1 MNAPRVTLDF
11 ESRSA
16 CSLRKCGA
24 WRYSIDKTTEVL
36 CLGYRLPY
44 WDEGRVELW
53 HPAFSHLN
61 IPESND
67 SEALYELLEWISD
80 GGLVEAHNAWFERS
94 LWVNIMAPH
103 YGFPG
108 IGPSQ
113 WRDSAA
119 KAAAHALPRSL
130 EDAIAALG
138 LDVHKDMAGHK
149 LMMKLSKPRKPR
161 KAERE
166 AGITTRLWW
175 ENLKLFEELWAYC
188 RQDVL
193 AEASLSAALP
203 DLNEQES
210 ALYVL
215 DQQINERG
223 FQLDQEAVET
233 ALRLI
238 HQETTHLNQELK
250 TLTKGKVHK
259 ATQRAQM
266 LRWFESEGLV
276 LEDTQAATIDATL
289 SLGHDTLEPM
299 ARRGLAILRTLG
311 KSSTAKYEKMQD
323 WMAPDGRIR
332 GSLIYHGATTGRWTG
347 AGVQPHN
354 FVRGH
359 VKDTGQLWG
368 LLKTLLTTGDRRDV
382 EQRYGRNI
390 MEALSEGLRGAIVA
404 GPSTQLYVA
413 DYSAIEA
420 RVVMWLA
427 GQESALEIFRKGDDI
442 YLDMATT
449 IYHYPCNKDDHPKE
463 RQLGKATILGCGF
476 QMGASRFVDT
486 AALYGITIDEDFSK
500 GVVDAYRAKYPKVKA
515 LWYDME
521 QAAVD
526 ALHRDNEGIPVECGK
541 VEWLLDGRFLY
552 CILPSGRRLAYPSPQ
567 LSPRKTPW
575 GETRMQLSYMGVDAH
590 TRQWKRAVTYG
601 GMLVEN
607 VTQAV
612 ARDVLAEAL
621 TRLEAT
627 GRYHPVLS
635 VHDEIISESSSKQSS
650 VAVYEAIVTKN
661 PGWANGLPIAC
672 EGWRGTRYR
681 K

>member
-1 MNAPRVTLDF
+1 MNVSRLTIDF

-24 WRYSIDKTTEVL
+24 WRYSIDPSTEIL

-44 WDEGRVELW
+44 WDEGQVDLW
-53 HPAFSHLN
+53 HPAFPHLG

-67 SEALYELLEWISD
+67 SEALYELLEWISE

-94 LWVNIMAPH
+94 LWRNIMEPRFA
-103 YGFPG
+103 FPP
-108 IGPSQ
+108 IMDKH

-130 EDAIAALG
+130 EDAIEALG
-138 LDVHKDMAGHK
+138 LDEHKDATGHK
-149 LMMKLSKPRKPR
+149 FMFKLSKPRKPR
-161 KAERE
+161 KKERE
-166 AGITTRLWW
+166 AGVTGLLWW
-175 ENLKLFEELWAYC
+175 ESEELFEQLWNYC
-188 RQDVL
+188 RQDVV

-203 DLNEQES
+203 DLNDQES

-215 DQQINERG
+215 DQQIHERG
-223 FQLDQEAVET
+223 VQLDQEAVTT
-233 ALRLI
+233 ALSLIEHETQRL
-238 HQETTHLNQELK
+238 NAELK
-250 TLTKGKVHK
+250 TLTQGKVAK

-276 LEDTQAATIDATL
+276 LDDTQSTTIDEALTHSE
-289 SLGHDTLEPM
+289 SLTNIT
-299 ARRGLAILRTLG
+299 RRGLEIIRLLG
-311 KSSTAKYEKMQD
+311 KSSTAKYEKMKD

-332 GSLIYHGATTGRWTG
+332 GGLIYHGATTGRW
-347 AGVQPHN
+347 AGSGIQPHN
-354 FVRGH
+354 FPRGTI
-359 VKDTGQLWG
+359 KDQDQLWRH
-368 LLKTLLTTGDRRDV
+368 LKEGTQTELDTMT
-382 EQRYGRNI
+382 
-390 MEALSEGLRGAIVA
+390 ALSQGLRGAIIA
-404 GPSTQLYVA
+404 GPGQQLYVA

-427 GQESALEIFRKGDDI
+427 GQEDALDIFRRGEDI
-442 YLDMATT
+442 YLDMAST
-449 IYHYPCNKDDHPKE
+449 IYHRVCTKDDAKE

-500 GVVDAYRAKYPKVKA
+500 GVVDAYRAKYPKVKT

-635 VHDEIISESSSKQSS
+635 MHDEIISESSSKQSS

>member
-1 MNAPRVTLDF
+1 MIKPRATIDF

-24 WRYSIDKTTEVL
+24 WKYSLDSTTEVL
-36 CLGYRLPY
+36 CLGYRLPS

-53 HPAFSHLN
+53 HPAFPHLD
-61 IPESND
+61 IPESDD
-67 SEALYELLEWISD
+67 SEALYELLEWISN
-80 GGLVEAHNAWFERS
+80 GQLVEAHNCWFERS
-94 LWVNIMAPH
+94 LWRNILEPRNA
-103 YGFPG
+103 FP
-108 IGPSQ
+108 PVPDKQ

-119 KAAAHALPRSL
+119 KAASHALPRSL
-130 EDAIAALG
+130 EDAIDALG
-138 LDVHKDMAGHK
+138 LDEHKDATGHK
-149 LMMKLSKPRKPR
+149 LMMKVSKPRKPR
-161 KAERE
+161 KKERE
-166 AGITTRLWW
+166 AGVTGLLWW
-175 ENLKLFEELWAYC
+175 ESEELFEQLWKYC
-188 RQDVL
+188 IQDVL

-203 DLNEQES
+203 DLNDQES

-223 FQLDQEAVET
+223 FQLDSEAVET
-233 ALRLI
+233 ALTLI
-238 HQETTHLNQELK
+238 EQETQRLNGELR
-250 TLTKGKVHK
+250 TLTGGKVQR

-266 LRWFESEGLV
+266 LRWFEGEGLT
-276 LEDTQAATIDATL
+276 LDDTQAATIAEVLGNCQQSLSGPAT
-289 SLGHDTLEPM
+289 
-299 ARRGLAILRTLG
+299 RGLEIIQTLG
-311 KSSTAKYEKMQD
+311 KSSTAKYTAMQN

-332 GSLIYHGATTGRWTG
+332 GGLIYHGATTGRWTG

-354 FVRGH
+354 FVRGSI
-359 VKDTGQLWG
+359 KDMDGLWDA
-368 LLKTLLTTGDRRDV
+368 LKSGKKLPEGYDGNRM
-382 EQRYGRNI
+382 G
-390 MEALSEGLRGAIVA
+390 ALSQALRGTIIAP
-404 GPSTQLYVA
+404 GGYQLYIA

-427 GQESALEIFRKGDDI
+427 EQEDALDIFRRGEDI
-442 YLDMATT
+442 YLDMAST
-449 IYHYPCNKDDHPKE
+449 IYNKPCNKIDHPKE
-463 RQLGKATILGCGF
+463 RQLGKCTILGAGF
-476 QMGASRFVDT
+476 QMGASRFVDA
-486 AALYGITIDEDFSK
+486 AALYGVVIDEDFSK
-500 GVVDAYRAKYPKVKA
+500 GVINAYRAKYPKVKA

-650 VAVYEAIVTKN
+650 VAAYEAIVTKN

>member
-1 MNAPRVTLDF
+1 MP
-11 ESRSA
+11 S
-16 CSLRKCGA
+16 
-24 WRYSIDKTTEVL
+24 W
-36 CLGYRLPY
+36 P
-44 WDEGRVELW
+44 EGRVELW
-53 HPAFSHLN
+53 HPAFPHLN
-61 IPESND
+61 IPESDD

-161 KAERE
+161 KKERE
-166 AGITTRLWW
+166 AGVTGLLWW
-175 ENLKLFEELWAYC
+175 ESLELFEQLWAYC
-188 RQDVL
+188 IQDVL

-203 DLNEQES
+203 DLNAQES

-223 FQLDQEAVET
+223 FQLDQEAVST
-233 ALRLI
+233 ALHLI
-238 HQETTHLNQELK
+238 EQETVRLNGDLK
-250 TLTKGKVHK
+250 ILTNGQVAK

-266 LRWFESEGLV
+266 LVWFEECEGLRILQTKRASV
-276 LEDTQAATIDATL
+276 AALLVADNTARHL
-289 SLGHDTLEPM
+289 S
-299 ARRGLAILRTLG
+299 ANAKRGLEILRLLG
-311 KSSTAKYEKMQD
+311 KSSTAKYEKMKD

-359 VKDTGQLWG
+359 VADMDALWHTLKLEHGPAFDSFSGVMDT
-368 LLKTLLTTGDRRDV
+368 
-382 EQRYGRNI
+382 
-390 MEALSEGLRGAIVA
+390 LSQGLRGVIIASP
-404 GPSTQLYVA
+404 GSQLYVA

-427 GQESALEIFRKGDDI
+427 GQEDALDIFRRGEDI
-442 YLDMATT
+442 YLDMAST
-449 IYHYPCNKDDHPKE
+449 IYHRVCTKDDAKE

-476 QMGASRFVDT
+476 QMGASRFVD
-486 AALYGITIDEDFSK
+486 AAAAYGITIDEDFSK
-500 GVVDAYRAKYPKVKA
+500 GVVDAYRAKYPKVKT

-552 CILPSGRRLAYPSPQ
+552 CILPSGRRLAYPNPQ
-567 LSPRKTPW
+567 LTPRKTPW

-607 VTQAV
+607 VTQAC

-627 GRYHPVLS
+627 GRYRRVLS
-635 VHDEIISESSSKQSS
+635 IHDECIAEAKQDRGNLKEFTN
-650 VAVYEAIVTKN
+650 VITEGPPWAV
-661 PGWANGLPIAC
+661 GLPIAADS
-672 EGWRGTRYR
+672 WTGTRY
-681 K
+681 KK